1 MRHSLTSP
9 PTAPSKSPR
18 AASDE
23 SPVIDPRARQKS
35 RTQRAL
41 IDAALA
47 LRWEGATPTL
57 TEVAERAGVS
67 RATAYRYFA
76 SADAVLAMAAFDAR
90 VADAETLLAR
100 EKSAERAAG
109 AAASAINALFLDDE
123 LALHAMIKGFMQV
136 WMDNSPS
143 ERPPRPGRRFA
154 VIEPIIAAIEPPLS
168 KPQRKKLRAALSMVI
183 GTEAVIALRDVAGAT
198 RDEAQQVAAW
208 AATALVRAAI
218 DEAAH
223 KRAKTQQ

>member
-1 MRHSLTSP
+1 MRRSLTIP
-9 PTAPSKSPR
+9 PAASKGARST
-18 AASDE
+18 SDE
-23 SPVIDPRARQKS
+23 SAAADPRAQQKS

-57 TEVAERAGVS
+57 TEIAERAGVS

-109 AAASAINALFLDDE
+109 AAALAINALFLDDE

-136 WMDNSPS
+136 WMDNSER
-143 ERPPRPGRRFA
+143 ERPARPGRRFA

-168 KPQRKKLRAALSMVI
+168 ALQRKKLRAALSMVI
-183 GTEAVIALRDVAGAT
+183 GTEAVIALRDVARAT
-198 RDEAQQVAAW
+198 PDEAQQVAAW
-208 AATALVRAAI
+208 AARALVRAAI
-218 DEAAH
+218 DEAAE
-223 KRAKTQQ
+223 KRGKTRP